1 MGVRGV
7 VCAIGLV
14 GIFVLAPSEAV
25 RAGCNPNL
33 AWQDRN
39 PSWGGDGTIAFERE
53 SVGCGGAPELVV
65 LTISPDGKSA
75 KSQGKGVSPAVSAS
89 RKSSH

>member
-14 GIFVLAPSEAV
+14 GIFVLSPSEAV

-39 PSWGGDGTIAFERE
+39 PSWGGDGTIAFGRE
-53 SVGCGGAPELVV
+53 SVGARGAPELGGAHR
-65 LTISPDGKSA
+65 PARRGSA
-75 KSQGKGVSPAVSAS
+75 
-89 RKSSH
+89 RSHRGRA

>member
-7 VCAIGLV
+7 VCAIGLA
-14 GIFVLAPSEAV
+14 GLFVLAPSEAV

-39 PSWGGDGTIAFERE
+39 PSWGAATIAFARE
-53 SVGCGGAPELVV
+53 SVGCGGAPELVGHGRP
-65 LTISPDGKSA
+65 TASA
-75 KSQGKGVSPAVSAS
+75 PNWWGRGTSPAVSA
-89 RKSSH
+89 